1 MHLLTGSED
10 EDGVFS
16 VKDVCWAGCNIQK
29 PLPQLSND
37 RYVYFQ
43 YNLVHNIFK
52 QFLCK
57 SCFVVISVKLLFLMF
72 YRYVVLLS
80 GLNLAS
86 KKADHLFSLHL
97 LLEWLSGIS
106 GTSQYQE
113 ELSKIVRVIV
123 AGKLKVLISLQ
134 HN

>member
-1 MHLLTGSED
+1 MIGMFIFNTT
-10 EDGVFS
+10 
-16 VKDVCWAGCNIQK
+16 
-29 PLPQLSND
+29 
-37 RYVYFQ
+37 YF
-43 YNLVHNIFK
+43 IT
-52 QFLCK
+52 FLI
-57 SCFVVISVKLLFLMF
+57 ISVKLLFLMF